1 MAVELKMEIQGLD
14 KLEKLFKQS
23 PRIATTNLDRAI
35 KQSVLTLL
43 ANARIA
49 APVDQGFLRNS
60 GMVTS
65 FSVLK
70 GLLQN
75 KAPYAVYTHEG
86 TRPHY
91 VPIAAIKGWADRHGI
106 PPFLV
111 QRSIMRKGTK
121 ARPFFRNSI
130 EASQEAIDHYF
141 KAATD
146 NIIKELS
153 Q

>member
-1 MAVELKMEIQGLD
+1 MAADLTVKISGLD
-14 KLEKLFKQS
+14 ALQKAFKQS
-23 PRIATTNLDRAI
+23 PKVATKHLNTAI
-35 KQSVLTLL
+35 KQSIFTLL
-43 ANARIA
+43 ANARMA

-65 FSVLK
+65 FEILK
-70 GLLQN
+70 GLLEN
-75 KAPYAVYTHEG
+75 KAPYALYVHEG

-91 VPIAAIKGWADRHGI
+91 VSLSAIKGWADRHGI

-121 ARPFFRNSI
+121 GKPFFKDSI
-130 EASQEAIDHYF
+130 EASQESINQYF
-141 KAATD
+141 DKALN